1 MILLLRP
8 DVVLLLYGIEDSS
21 LRTDLIKCIRFAS
34 IGMIAAAIF
43 YGFVLIVKGSESIPY
58 MLEDPDYEKVYM
70 NSFEYTPKEYE
81 RIRRWICEYL
91 IKQDIED
98 KNIEEAEKL
107 FLSLCKKT
115 EEKNV
120 KSKVLGECVLR
131 FIDEP
136 EIIIKDN
143 GALFKSDIEDERLSY
158 NILMSCNCNT
168 IHLMAPMQQKILM
181 Q

>member
-8 DVVLLLYGIEDSS
+8 DVVLLYGIEDSS

-34 IGMIAAAIF
+34 VGMIAAAIF
-43 YGFVLIVKGSESIPY
+43 YGFVLIVKRSESIPY

-81 RIRRWICEYL
+81 RIRRWIREYL

-107 FLSLCKKT
+107 FLSLCNKT
-115 EEKNV
+115 EEKM
-120 KSKVLGECVLR
+120 SKVKFLG
-131 FIDEP
+131 
-136 EIIIKDN
+136 N
-143 GALFKSDIEDERLSY
+143 AY
-158 NILMSCNCNT
+158 
-168 IHLMAPMQQKILM
+168 
-181 Q
+181 